1 MRLVEEV
8 NSFLKYQD
16 VMEEKWKWDVKV
28 INDTGQDSST
38 LEIKERD

>member
-8 NSFLKYQD
+8 NSFLKYQNGI
-16 VMEEKWKWDVKV
+16 EEKWKWDVKI

>member
-16 VMEEKWKWDVKV
+16 GMEEKCKWDVKV